1 MKLLRN
7 PWTWSAVLAVV
18 AAVLGYWGYRV
29 AHLGLS
35 PTDAVFGA
43 IQLFGLEAAQAP
55 GGTPW
60 QLDVARFLAPLS
72 VALVTLVTV
81 TALFGAR
88 AREAEVYLRARGHDL
103 LIGLTPQNTKLAEAL
118 SRRSPRS
125 RVVVLHT
132 QDTHA
137 ALPPLRAAG
146 VHLVRA
152 DPTQLA
158 GLTMARAERAS
169 RVVVDTGEDSTNLE
183 VAERLLDLYAP
194 ATDRVTPRPTVHVSI
209 SNTALWSELGR
220 LALSRSSTGA
230 TFEYFN
236 PVDREAQVFLA
247 HVHEQLGPATRV
259 ELIGSGDLSERVSAH
274 LQRRM
279 LSERIPAVLRTQES
293 LPDPHARARDDAA
306 PDVVLIC
313 TSPPDAEAMGL
324 ALEAAET
331 HAAARVFAAVR
342 HHDAGV
348 VLKSVGKVS
357 RVEPVRTSEQ
367 VDVVRLLDVTGP
379 ELIARA
385 RHEHYRNQEIAR
397 GGLVEDNPSLVPWE
411 SLPESLKESN
421 RRFAESVAGL
431 VDELGGS
438 LVPLRHQV
446 SPDGLGQVPGDLLEV
461 LAEREH
467 ERWMNDLLR
476 DGWTYAPGAKDP
488 VRKTHPLLVPWAD
501 LAEAEREKDRDS
513 IRGLPLMLA
522 GVGYRLV
529 LPGSQPRGTTQMKT
543 ATSASDAV
551 ERSDSE
557 P

>member
-1 MKLLRN
+1 
-7 PWTWSAVLAVV
+7 
-18 AAVLGYWGYRV
+18 
-29 AHLGLS
+29 
-35 PTDAVFGA
+35 
-43 IQLFGLEAAQAP
+43 
-55 GGTPW
+55 
-60 QLDVARFLAPLS
+60 
-72 VALVTLVTV
+72 
-81 TALFGAR
+81 
-88 AREAEVYLRARGHDL
+88 
-103 LIGLTPQNTKLAEAL
+103 
-118 SRRSPRS
+118 
-125 RVVVLHT
+125 
-132 QDTHA
+132 
-137 ALPPLRAAG
+137 
-146 VHLVRA
+146 
-152 DPTQLA
+152 
-158 GLTMARAERAS
+158 
-169 RVVVDTGEDSTNLE
+169 
-183 VAERLLDLYAP
+183 
-194 ATDRVTPRPTVHVSI
+194 
-209 SNTALWSELGR
+209 
-220 LALSRSSTGA
+220 
-230 TFEYFN
+230 
-236 PVDREAQVFLA
+236 
-247 HVHEQLGPATRV
+247 
-259 ELIGSGDLSERVSAH
+259 
-274 LQRRM
+274 
-279 LSERIPAVLRTQES
+279 
-293 LPDPHARARDDAA
+293 
-306 PDVVLIC
+306 
-313 TSPPDAEAMGL
+313 
-324 ALEAAET
+324 
-331 HAAARVFAAVR
+331 VR

-397 GGLVEDNPSLVPWE
+397 GGLLEDNPSLVPWE
-411 SLPESLKESN
+411 HLPESLRESN

-476 DGWTYAPGAKDP
+476 DGWTYAAGAKDP